1 MWPKTGK
8 TRQRTFQPE
17 SAEQGRVYVLALSE
31 TSTVPV
37 LAQHQVR
44 EKEHEIS
51 AVKTWLQAFQVRDR
65 IVWADAMPTQ
75 RCFCAL
81 LRRYHSH
88 SLLKAREESAPVVG
102 GSVALFCAITRL
114 IACIG
119 LVMPAMAGGL
129 LPSSRLPKPP
139 KCLPLSTTPCS
150 RLFDWLHVS
159 NLAAQM
165 RVFDAHP
172 KRALALLLGSDF

>member
-65 IVWADAMPTQ
+65 IVWAAAMPTQ

-114 IACIG
+114 IAWEG
-119 LVMPAMAGGL
+119 LVPSAVPKGTDRSRIRQIRTGPDLSRFFAGTG
-129 LPSSRLPKPP
+129 SAS
-139 KCLPLSTTPCS
+139 PLAP
-150 RLFDWLHVS
+150 L
-159 NLAAQM
+159 
-165 RVFDAHP
+165 
-172 KRALALLLGSDF
+172 